1 MKVAKFCSTL
11 CKRMN
16 YTVHGIPQGRILD
29 TPHFRQIPY
38 QLSHKGNP
46 RILEWVAYPFSSR
59 SFWPRNQTGVS
70 CIAGRFFTNWV
81 TREATKE
88 NGSEMRLL
96 YEQYLPSII
105 ITWNFLSSSFQAS
118 GLYIPGWRRE
128 MGCWYMCLPD
138 WNVIKQFLFSDF
150 QVSSAFLIPG

>member
-1 MKVAKFCSTL
+1 MEGSWLHTKWTRKWSLSVVSDSLWPMDCSL
-11 CKRMN
+11 PGSSVR
-16 YTVHGIPQGRILD
+16 GIFQA
-29 TPHFRQIPY
+29 
-38 QLSHKGNP
+38 S
-46 RILEWVAYPFSSR
+46 ILEWVTISSPR
-59 SFWPRNQTGVS
+59 GSSWPRKWTWVS

-88 NGSEMRLL
+88 NGSEIRLL